1 MDNSGWEVV
10 LFFNLQLLVLETIN
24 DLWVE
29 IPVLGFDGEVFECEV
44 AKAID
49 LILLLCIKEG
59 DAFALAVAHHDVVGI
74 GEGRVLSSLE
84 VVELL
89 PRGNEKEIP
98 YRTGD
103 VLNSDVFVS
112 LRGVWAHL

>member
-1 MDNSGWEVV
+1 MLEAIHYLGME
-10 LFFNLQLLVLETIN
+10 FLVLCF
-24 DLWVE
+24 DLQ
-29 IPVLGFDGEVFECEV
+29 ILECEV
-44 AKAID
+44 AETID
-49 LILLLCIKEG
+49 LILLLGIEERN
-59 DAFALAVAHHDVVGI
+59 ALAVAVAHHDVVGI

-103 VLNSDVFVS
+103 VLNRDVFVS
-112 LRGVWAHL
+112 LRGVRTHL

>member
-1 MDNSGWEVV
+1 MLEAIHYLGMEFFV
-10 LFFNLQLLVLETIN
+10 LCFDLQIL
-24 DLWVE
+24 
-29 IPVLGFDGEVFECEV
+29 ECEV
-44 AKAID
+44 AETID
-49 LILLLCIKEG
+49 LILLLGIEERN
-59 DAFALAVAHHDVVGI
+59 ALAVAVAHHDVVGI
-74 GEGRVLSSLE
+74 GEGRVLSTLE

-103 VLNSDVFVS
+103 VLNRDVFVS

>member
-1 MDNSGWEVV
+1 M

-24 DLWVE
+24 DLRVE
-29 IPVLGFDGEVFECEV
+29 IPVLGSDGEVFEGEV
-44 AKAID
+44 AETID
-49 LILLLCIKEG
+49 LILLLCIEEG
-59 DAFALAVAHHDVVGI
+59 DAFAVAVAYHDVVRI
-74 GEGRVLSSLE
+74 GEGRVFSAFKI
-84 VVELL
+84 VELL

-103 VLNSDVFVS
+103 IFNRDVFVS